1 MVRLQLKCVHGDYF
15 DAWFCDRATY
25 DAQQAKGQIGC
36 PMCGETNVAEAPPM
50 KPGLYPDLNEDQARQ
65 MACDTR
71 RMLESWLG
79 KGVLEIATA
88 ALAVEA
94 ARVLPATPDLPVA
107 ESDVIVRPAPRATP
121 TPNMDRTGIERPA
134 GRSFAYDC

>member
-15 DAWFCDRATY
+15 DAWFCDRAAY
-25 DAQQAKGQIGC
+25 DAQLAKGQIGC
-36 PMCGETNVAEAPPM
+36 PMCGERDVAEAPPM

-71 RMLESWLG
+71 RMLESWIG
-79 KGVLEIATA
+79 RGVLEIATA

-94 ARVLPATPDLPVA
+94 ARVLPAEPDAGAPDA
-107 ESDVIVRPAPRATP
+107 EIELRAAASRAPAVR
-121 TPNMDRTGIERPA
+121 ERP
-134 GRSFAYDC
+134 GTRNFAYDC

>member
-1 MVRLQLKCVHGDYF
+1 MVRFQLKCVHGDYF

-25 DAQQAKGQIGC
+25 DAQLARGQVGC
-36 PMCGETNVAEAPPM
+36 PMCGETDVAEAPPM

-79 KGVLEIATA
+79 RGVLEIATA
-88 ALAVEA
+88 ALTVEA
-94 ARVLPATPDLPVA
+94 ARVLPTEPDAGTA
-107 ESDVIVRPAPRATP
+107 EAEIELRPAPQPA
-121 TPNMDRTGIERPA
+121 PNMDRTAIERPA